1 MIGDLFYNGS
11 GCLRRRLAQSDV
23 CSDLQEQVNTHKKF
37 VPNVEQT
44 CKKIKQPP
52 KTDIKNNVIGLNK
65 SRKSVS
71 CGGTAG
77 SED

>member
-44 CKKIKQPP
+44 CKK
-52 KTDIKNNVIGLNK
+52 
-65 SRKSVS
+65 
-71 CGGTAG
+71 
-77 SED
+77 